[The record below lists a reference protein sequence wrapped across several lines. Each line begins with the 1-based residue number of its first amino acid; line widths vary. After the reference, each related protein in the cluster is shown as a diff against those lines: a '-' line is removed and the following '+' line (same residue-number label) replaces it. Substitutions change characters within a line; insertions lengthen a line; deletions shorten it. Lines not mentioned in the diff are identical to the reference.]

1 MPTVD
6 ELKAQLKQIQ
16 KERSDLE
23 KKIADLQEQER
34 VTMGEHGAGGRLVD
48 SEGFPRADID
58 VHSARV
64 IRHDLVCAQNDY
76 SALCKKLETALLE
89 MHAQAKAEYDAAHP
103 VPSAP

>member
-1 MPTVD
+1 
-6 ELKAQLKQIQ
+6 
-16 KERSDLE
+16 
-23 KKIADLQEQER
+23 
-34 VTMGEHGAGGRLVD
+34 MGEHGAGGRLVD